1 MLVEVVDREETI
13 VQPELV
19 FHKVLHRLLSASII
33 FPVQIASHLDIFVFV
48 LIVVMCLLAVNHL
61 FIFLLTALLLFAITT
76 NILSIIS
83 PIHTFLSQLALPLL
97 TTLTPTLLRLPSLRL
112 RKSNLRLFA
121 RSLDN
126 PLRLLPNLLS
136 RKPSRMDLLQ
146 AQHLLLTDDLSALA
160 LLASI

>member
-1 MLVEVVDREETI
+1 
-13 VQPELV
+13 
-19 FHKVLHRLLSASII
+19 
-33 FPVQIASHLDIFVFV
+33 
-48 LIVVMCLLAVNHL
+48 MCLLAIKHL
-61 FIFLLTALLLFAITT
+61 LILILTTLLLFTT
-76 NILSIIS
+76 LANILPIIS
-83 PIHTFLSQLALPLL
+83 PIYTFLSQLTLPLL
-97 TTLTPTLLRLPSLRL
+97 TTLDLTPTLLRLPSLRL